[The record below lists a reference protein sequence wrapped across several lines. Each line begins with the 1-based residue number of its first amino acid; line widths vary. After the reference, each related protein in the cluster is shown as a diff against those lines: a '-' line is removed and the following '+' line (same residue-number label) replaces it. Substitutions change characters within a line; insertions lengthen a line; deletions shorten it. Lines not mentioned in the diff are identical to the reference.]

1 MYSPLKSNSELRKAF
16 RRAIGLQMKNAM
28 QQNMSVYDCAWRD
41 LGTSCEAAIDL
52 SETVGQQLSRNA
64 PTSEVVTLLERQL
77 QLATAIREH
86 ISRVSEAVGTAG
98 EQVVDSSVQA
108 DGESSSGADKDNVA
122 ERLRTLLTLEDRNRR
137 LLSSSGVKLCGPS
150 RKRGQSHLRRTS

>member
-1 MYSPLKSNSELRKAF
+1 MN
-16 RRAIGLQMKNAM
+16 NAA
-28 QQNMSVYDCAWRD
+28 QQNMTVYDCAWRD

-52 SETVGQQLSRNA
+52 FGNSWSAADPECPA
-64 PTSEVVTLLERQL
+64 SEVVTLLERQL

-86 ISRVSEAVGTAG
+86 ISRVSEAVGTAA

-150 RKRGQSHLRRTS
+150 RKRGQSHLSGTS